1 MSLTAD
7 PETMA
12 APSLAVGERILW
24 QGRPA
29 AGFAFRRGD
38 LLSFAI
44 AGYFLYTG
52 FGGAER
58 SGGMAQGIGLLV
70 SLALLAEVFLLRPYL
85 ARRTQYVL
93 TDRRAII
100 LRPSLSGLSQQ
111 DYPLATMK
119 LVSLTKGVEQGA
131 GSIGFAETA
140 GWSSTRLVRVIG
152 FEHLPDAEAVH
163 AKMLAAKE
171 ALEAAPTREV
181 HHG

>member
-1 MSLTAD
+1 MPWGAHPLAGPARRRFRVSAGRSAVFRDRGLFSLYRLRRCRAF
-7 PETMA
+7 
-12 APSLAVGERILW
+12 
-24 QGRPA
+24 GRH
-29 AGFAFRRGD
+29 
-38 LLSFAI
+38 
-44 AGYFLYTG
+44 
-52 FGGAER
+52 GA
-58 SGGMAQGIGLLV
+58 GIGLLV

-119 LVSLTKGVEQGA
+119 LVSLTKGVGQGT